1 MNVLDAKLNSIEGLS
16 DVRVE
21 SSSASSAAAPVEH
34 AASSSSA
41 PVVAQEEPEEVAQAS
56 GGMKNKDDPRY
67 YKYFKMLVIGVPL
80 ANVQNKMMMEGVDPS
95 VLDDPD
101 GLSGGEPVVD
111 EVDFGSGSESEP
123 EEWDD

>member
-95 VLDDPD
+95 VLEYVKE
-101 GLSGGEPVVD
+101 GK
-111 EVDFGSGSESEP
+111 GSRRRRERKLRP
-123 EEWDD
+123 F